1 LWLQAVMEQ
10 MRSFQSLR
18 RLSVDDSSSVEAVD
32 GSGRVLARSFSPA
45 NQPIR
50 EESREV
56 VSVVPD

>member
-45 NQPIR
+45 NQPIS

-56 VSVVPD
+56 VSVVPA

>member
-1 LWLQAVMEQ
+1 MEQ